1 MPTLSSAKI
10 AVTPRQSYLSFH
22 KNLVSFF
29 KYDLSKK
36 NIELRI
42 SSNIDTVEVNASEES
57 LYQIIFSL
65 VFNVLNLI
73 PDNTTLLIGVAN
85 KNDFEFSLEYTGFN
99 LSEEQMRNYASRY
112 PKETFLLNLNQ
123 VFDHLKLYN
132 FSYSIKK
139 DPKNSMITL
148 LISAKIFD
156 DQENAKRNKNK
167 IFKLTD
173 YAKK

>member
-1 MPTLSSAKI
+1 M
-10 AVTPRQSYLSFH
+10 
-22 KNLVSFF
+22 
-29 KYDLSKK
+29 
-36 NIELRI
+36 
-42 SSNIDTVEVNASEES
+42 
-57 LYQIIFSL
+57 
-65 VFNVLNLI
+65 LNLI

-112 PKETFLLNLNQ
+112 PNETFLLNLNQ